1 VPQIVVTERLLKLLH
16 ARTISHKFN
25 GGRRWQV
32 GETLFAEPGC
42 EIERFS
48 HLFAGHALPAALG
61 SFTYSFSALKPDTRV
76 GRYCSIGPEVTFMG
90 SAHPTDWASTSPFP
104 YSPWGLEGFSRYL
117 RDERGMNEF
126 KLYPARPFQ
135 PEPVTIGHDV
145 WIGEGA
151 LLKGGITI
159 GDGAIVAARSVVTK
173 DVPPY
178 AIVAGSPARV
188 RKMRLPEAVA
198 ARLQAL
204 RWWRFG
210 PEILH
215 PLDVRDPTAFAE
227 RLAAKLAEG
236 PAPEVDWPPLTHDEI
251 RAAAERADGPR

>member
-1 VPQIVVTERLLKLLH
+1 MPQIVVNARLLELLH
-16 ARTISHKFN
+16 ARTISHRFN

-32 GETLFAEPGC
+32 GEHLTVEPGC

-61 SFTYSFSALKPDTRV
+61 AFSYSFSALKPDTRV
-76 GRYCSIGPEVTFMG
+76 GRYCSIGPELAFMG
-90 SAHPTDWASTSPFP
+90 SAHPTDWVSTSPFP

-117 RDERGMNEF
+117 RDERGMTEF

-135 PEPVTIGHDV
+135 PAPVTIGHDV

-151 LLKGGITI
+151 LLKGGIVI
-159 GDGAIVAARSVVTK
+159 GEGAIVAARSVVTK

-188 RKMRLPEAVA
+188 RKMRLPEADI
-198 ARLQAL
+198 ARLQAV

-210 PEILH
+210 PDVLH
-215 PLDVRDPTAFAE
+215 PLDTREPTAFAE
-227 RLAAKLAEG
+227 RLAAKLADE
-236 PAPEVDWPPLTHDEI
+236 APPEIAAAPLTYAEI
-251 RAAAERADGPR
+251 VAASETA